1 MGKLETKV
9 VTMRINSELY
19 ACVKKMATAQR
30 RAIAAQFELLVERG
44 ILISQKKVQ
53 KENEAENE

>member
-1 MGKLETKV
+1 
-9 VTMRINSELY
+9 
-19 ACVKKMATAQR
+19 MATAQR